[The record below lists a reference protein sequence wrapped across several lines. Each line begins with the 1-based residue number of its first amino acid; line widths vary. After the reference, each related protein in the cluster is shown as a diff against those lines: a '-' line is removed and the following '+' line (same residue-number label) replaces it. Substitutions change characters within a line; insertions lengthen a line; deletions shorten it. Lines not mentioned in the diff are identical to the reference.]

1 MFAWIWLDFLDTAD
15 LAKSEY
21 KDFLNDQVIVTEL
34 ATFDVVLGKLMQSRT
49 HL

>member
-21 KDFLNDQVIVTEL
+21 KAFLNDQVIVTEL
-34 ATFDVVLGKLMQSRT
+34 ATFVVVLGKLMQSRT